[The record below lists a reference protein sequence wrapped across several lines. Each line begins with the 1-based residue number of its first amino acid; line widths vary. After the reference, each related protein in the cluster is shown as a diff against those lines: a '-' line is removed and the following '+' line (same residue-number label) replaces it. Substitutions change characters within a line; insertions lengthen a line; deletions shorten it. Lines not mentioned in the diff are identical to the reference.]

1 MKKLTA
7 YNNQN
12 DREISM
18 MMGKAMCSYANWQQE
33 RNSDRENKTQK
44 ALIEQSHRSEY
55 EATVR
60 CIDMF
65 VKESIYEIQQ
75 AIIDSCKEEFG
86 I

>member
-7 YNNQN
+7 YNPEN
-12 DREISM
+12 DRQIEQMVS
-18 MMGKAMCSYANWQQE
+18 KAMCAYANAME
-33 RNSDRENKTQK
+33 INNLNRTQHE
-44 ALIEQSHRSEY
+44 IYMSEY

-65 VKESIYEIQQ
+65 VKESIYEIQF
-75 AIIDSCKEEFG
+75 AVIESAKEEFG

>member
-7 YNNQN
+7 YNGQN
-12 DREISM
+12 DREIGM
-18 MMGKAMCSYANWQQE
+18 MMGKAMCAYANWQSAE
-33 RNSDRENKTQK
+33 SK
-44 ALIEQSHRSEY
+44 AFAIEQRVAHRSEY

-65 VKESIYEIQQ
+65 VKESIYEIQL
-75 AIIDSCKEEFG
+75 AIIESCEEEFG